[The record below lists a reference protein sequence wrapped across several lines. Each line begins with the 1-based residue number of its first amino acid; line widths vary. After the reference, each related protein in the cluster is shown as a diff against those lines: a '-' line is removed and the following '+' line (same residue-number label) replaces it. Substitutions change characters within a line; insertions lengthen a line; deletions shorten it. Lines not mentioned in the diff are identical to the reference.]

1 LFSSGEPKTP
11 TVEYEALVGEMESK
25 GVGKQQ
31 PQFQNDAD
39 LFRWL
44 EQQGSQR

>member
-1 LFSSGEPKTP
+1 VL
-11 TVEYEALVGEMESK
+11 AGEMESK
-25 GVGKQQ
+25 GFGQQQ
-31 PQFQNDAD
+31 PQLQNDAD